1 MTPVKCQ
8 SVTRSLL
15 LFLLL
20 PCIAMSAYAETNWVS
35 DSLFV
40 PLRSGP
46 SSQHR
51 IVHRGLKSGTAVTV
65 VSRDDNAGYAKVR
78 TEKGVEGY
86 MSMQYLSREPIA
98 ALKLVTAEKKI
109 ARLMATRNPMQKQL
123 SELETANSELENAR
137 TTLSTEKEMLQKEL
151 DEIRKISANT
161 ISIDKRNRE
170 LLEQNRELKNEID
183 QLNIENTRLE
193 DSSDREWFK
202 LGAGAIILG
211 VIIGFV
217 LPFFK
222 PRKKAQTGWN

>member
-1 MTPVKCQ
+1 MI
-8 SVTRSLL
+8 RFLL
-15 LFLLL
+15 TLLLL
-20 PCIAMSAYAETNWVS
+20 PCFAIPAYAETNWVS
-35 DSLFV
+35 DVLFV

-51 IVHRGLKSGTAVTV
+51 IVHRGLKTGTPVQV
-65 VSRDDNAGYAKVR
+65 ISRDENAGYAKVR
-78 TEKGVEGY
+78 TNEGVEGH
-86 MSMQYLSREPIA
+86 MALQYLSRQPIA
-98 ALKLVTAEKKI
+98 ALKLVAAEKKI
-109 ARLMATRNPMQKQL
+109 SRLMATRNPMQKQL
-123 SELETANSELENAR
+123 SDLETANAELE
-137 TTLSTEKEMLQKEL
+137 STKASLTAEKAALQKEL
-151 DEIRKISANT
+151 ENIRKISANT

-222 PRKKAQTGWN
+222 PRKKTQSGWA